1 MGRGRGGVRKV
12 GKLWEGERRGTEGR
26 RVVER
31 RGEGCGGVAEWWEGE
46 GRVWKV
52 REWEGEGRGVEDRR
66 VVGRGR
72 GAVRKV
78 GE

>member
-1 MGRGRGGVRKV
+1 MRKV
-12 GKLWEGERRGTEGR
+12 G
-26 RVVER
+26 
-31 RGEGCGGVAEWWEGE
+31 EWWEGE

-52 REWEGEGRGVEDRR
+52 RELEGEGRDVEDRK